1 VAILGGGTMGSGIVA
16 VYLLKGYNVILK
28 EINEK
33 FLNDGLKRV
42 SGALRARSAAWGG
55 VHDC

>member
-1 VAILGGGTMGSGIVA
+1 MGSGIVA